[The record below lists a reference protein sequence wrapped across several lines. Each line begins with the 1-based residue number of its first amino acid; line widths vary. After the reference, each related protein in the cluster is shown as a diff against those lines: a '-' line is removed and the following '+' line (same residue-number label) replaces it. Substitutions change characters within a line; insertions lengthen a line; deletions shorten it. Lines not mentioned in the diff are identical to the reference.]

1 MQVESIRAFCN
12 TFELP
17 PVFKTSALSIFEWPF
32 KTDFT
37 LYEMFPLFMLK
48 VFVYLGLWNKYLSDP
63 LFQILSILF
72 LFDLILYVHS
82 TIFQLCGTGL
92 PGLNQY

>member
-1 MQVESIRAFCN
+1 MFNLEGAMGPLTPFWI
-12 TFELP
+12 
-17 PVFKTSALSIFEWPF
+17 KWPLV
-32 KTDFT
+32 KARLGH
-37 LYEMFPLFMLK
+37 LYHYVNGEILNSVLF
-48 VFVYLGLWNKYLSDP
+48 
-63 LFQILSILF
+63 LF